1 MTVRTLL
8 TLSSFVMF
16 LASLTFLIYPDY
28 ITLQIYPDAS
38 EKEFQ
43 IAVIH
48 RQMISGFCF
57 FIGFLIFLA
66 RKNVSSA
73 AKRILFGTSLGFLIL
88 AFFEIKFFLFDNVSI
103 YWPITLTFFTLGIL
117 SFYVSYLKKH

>member
-28 ITLQIYPDAS
+28 ITLQIYPEAS
-38 EKEFQ
+38 KTELQ
-43 IAVIH
+43 IAIIH

-57 FIGFLIFLA
+57 FIGILIFLA

>member
-16 LASLTFLIYPDY
+16 VTSLTFLIYPDY
-28 ITLQIYPDAS
+28 ITLQIYPEAS
-38 EKEFQ
+38 EIEFQ

-57 FIGFLIFLA
+57 FIGILIFLA

-88 AFFEIKFFLFDNVSI
+88 AFFEIKFFLFDNISI
-103 YWPITLTFFTLGIL
+103 YWPITVTFFTLGIL